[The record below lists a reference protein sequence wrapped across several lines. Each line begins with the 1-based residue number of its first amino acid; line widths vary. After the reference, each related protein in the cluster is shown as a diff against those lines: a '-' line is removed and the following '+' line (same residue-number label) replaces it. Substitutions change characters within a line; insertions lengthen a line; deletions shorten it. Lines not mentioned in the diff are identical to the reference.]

1 MGKLPAKVPVESF
14 GNPGAFTMKKSVSL
28 RVALLAIASAVVGM
42 SWSVAAHQS
51 ADPFKSL
58 SFRELGPTRQGGR
71 FVDFAVV
78 EATPRIFYAANATGG
93 VFKTDNAGLNFTQ
106 VFEKYGAASIGAI
119 AVSQSHPDVLYIGT
133 GEGNNSRTTYSG
145 DGIYKSTD
153 AGKTWT
159 NVGLPDSHHIGR
171 ILVHPT
177 DPNTAYVAALGHLYS
192 DNEERGLYKTI
203 DGGKTWTKSLDI
215 KSNGKAVGVVDVAM
229 DPKNPLVLYAAAYDK
244 VRRPYSFAPG
254 GPGSGLHKSMDGGKT
269 WTRIEG
275 GLPTGILGRIGIT
288 ISRQDSNTVYAI
300 VEVVK
305 ATTDDEK
312 KRLTAGF
319 GDTVND
325 PLFRSDDAGRTWR
338 QVAPASAP
346 AAGAAAAAGG
356 GRGGGYPANDT
367 PYYYSQIRVDPNDK
381 NHIFVLNTGAAHSF
395 DSGAT
400 WQPLGSGGDNHAL
413 WINPKDSKHML
424 LGYDHGLTI
433 TYNGGAQWFH
443 PDNLPGAQCMG
454 VGFDMAQPYNVYCGL
469 QDNGSKMGPS
479 TMKGGGAI
487 PYEAWTNTGG
497 GDGQQNIVELKTS
510 RYLYN
515 ESQFGVMARIDL
527 WTGEQKGMGG
537 MGRGGAGGTMVDG
550 QEVRWNWNA
559 PIVVSPHNAD
569 TVYNAGNVVFR
580 STNRGD
586 SWERISPDLTK
597 NDPATKNGT
606 GNVSYATLTAFDESP
621 LVPGVLWAGSDDGNV
636 QVSKDAGRTW
646 TNVTDKITGHPG
658 YWVSRIEPSHVS
670 AGSAYLS
677 LTGMRNDDFRP
688 FLWKTTDYGATW
700 TSLAAGL
707 PNQAINTVR
716 EDPYNTD
723 LLFVGTDLGLY
734 GSLDAGKSWM
744 KITGSPMAAGGAGG
758 RGGGG
763 GFGGGGAAEP
773 RGVFPTTPVYDVKI
787 HPRDHELVLGTHGR
801 GIWVADISALE
812 ELTPAVQAADAHLMS
827 VQPVIQWNTT
837 LRTETASA
845 NFAGVSRPAGV
856 AINYTLKAAAA
867 GDVKIRIY
875 DGARQIMEMDGPK
888 NAGLNTVRWNLNGQR
903 EAGAADAA
911 GRGGRGGGGGG
922 GRGGA
927 APAAG
932 GGTIG
937 YTVDAGEYRVVL
949 MVGGKE
955 YVQKVHI
962 LPDPSK

>member
-1 MGKLPAKVPVESF
+1 
-14 GNPGAFTMKKSVSL
+14 MKKSVSL

-78 EATPRIFYAANATGG
+78 EATPRIFYAASATGG
-93 VFKTDNAGLNFTQ
+93 VYKTESAGQQFTQ
-106 VFEKYGAASIGAI
+106 VFDNAGAASVGAI
-119 AVSQSHPDVLYIGT
+119 AVSQSNPDVLYIGT
-133 GEGNNSRTTYSG
+133 GEGNNSRSIYSG
-145 DGIYKSTD
+145 DGVYKSAD

-159 NVGLPDSHHIGR
+159 NVGLKDSHHVGR
-171 ILVHPT
+171 IVVHPT

-192 DNEERGLYKTI
+192 DNDERGLYKTI

-215 KSNGKAVGVVDVAM
+215 KSSTGKAVGVVDVAM
-229 DPKNPLVLYAAAYDK
+229 DPKNPLVLYAATYEK
-244 VRRPYSFAPG
+244 MRRPFSFAPG
-254 GPGSGLHKSMDGGKT
+254 GAASGVYKTMDAGKT
-269 WTRIEG
+269 WTRLEG
-275 GLPTGILGRIGIT
+275 GLPQGMLGRIGIA

-305 ATTDDEK
+305 ATTDEEK
-312 KRLTAGF
+312 KKLAAGF
-319 GDTVND
+319 GDTLND
-325 PLFRSDDAGRTWR
+325 PTFRSDDAGRTWK
-338 QVAPASAP
+338 QVAPVVAPPVVP
-346 AAGAAAAAGG
+346 AAGAAAPAGRGAAAAAPAGG

-367 PYYYSQIRVDPNDK
+367 PYYYSNIRVDPNDK
-381 NHIFVLNTGAAHSF
+381 NHIFVLNTGAAHSL
-395 DSGAT
+395 DGGAT
-400 WQPLGSGGDNHAL
+400 WQSLGAGGDNHAL
-413 WINPKDSKHML
+413 WINPKDSKHWL
-424 LGYDHGLTI
+424 LGYDHGLSV
-433 TYNGGAQWFH
+433 TYDGGAHWYH
-443 PDNLPGAQCMG
+443 PDNVPAAQCVG
-454 VGFDMAQPYNVYCGL
+454 IGFDMAQPYNVYCGL

-479 TMKGGGAI
+479 TMKGGGNI
-487 PYEAWTNTGG
+487 PFEAWTNTGG
-497 GDGQQNIVELKTS
+497 GDGAQNIVELQTS

-515 ESQFGVMARIDL
+515 ESQFGAMSRLDL
-527 WTGEQKGMGG
+527 QTGQNKGINGA
-537 MGRGGAGGTMVDG
+537 GRGSGAGTWTDG
-550 QEVRWNWNA
+550 SEVRWNWNA
-559 PIVVSPHNAD
+559 PIVASSHNGD
-569 TVYNAGNVVFR
+569 TVYQAGNVVFR
-580 STNRGD
+580 SIDRGD
-586 SWERISPDLTK
+586 TWEKISPDLTK
-597 NDPATKNGT
+597 NDPSTRGGT

-621 LVPGVLWAGSDDGNV
+621 IVPGVMWAGSDDGNV
-636 QVSKDAGRTW
+636 QVSKDGSKTW

-670 AGSAYLS
+670 AGTAYVS

-700 TSLAAGL
+700 TSLVNGL

-734 GSLDAGKSWM
+734 GSLDAGKSWA
-744 KITGSPMAAGGAGG
+744 KITGTATVAAGGGG

-773 RGVFPTTPVYDVKI
+773 RGVLPTTPVYDVKI

-801 GIWVADISALE
+801 GIWVVDIAALE
-812 ELTPAVQAADAHLMS
+812 QLTPAVQAADAHLMT
-827 VQPVIQWNTT
+827 VQPIIQWGGAM
-837 LRTETASA
+837 RSETASA
-845 NFAGVSRPAGV
+845 NFAGQSRPAGV
-856 AINYTLKAAAA
+856 AINYTLKTAAT
-867 GDVKIRIY
+867 GDVKVRIY
-875 DGARQIMEMDGPK
+875 DGARQILEMDGTK

-911 GRGGRGGGGGG
+911 GRGGRGGGGRAGG
-922 GRGGA
+922 
-927 APAAG
+927 APAAAG
-932 GGTIG
+932 GNVG
-937 YTVDAGEYRVVL
+937 YTVGAGEYRVVL

-955 YVQKVHI
+955 YTQIAHV